1 MKFLPVPR
9 PQKAALQSGNT
20 LGTGIDFALVVLV
33 FVGVGALLDRAI
45 GTWPWCT
52 VTLVVLAFVGQFAKL
67 YYRYTATMEQLE
79 AERRERAASTS
90 KGRTAEVAS

>member
-20 LGTGIDFALVVLV
+20 LGNGMDFALVVLV
-33 FVGVGALLDRAI
+33 FVGLGALLDKAF

-52 VTLVVLAFVGQFAKL
+52 VALVVLAFVGQFAKL
-67 YYRYTATMEQLE
+67 YYSYTATMERLE
-79 AERRERAASTS
+79 AERRDRATGQRSTVGAT
-90 KGRTAEVAS
+90 K